1 MSQILYALVVLQGT
15 GLSFSPG
22 YTSAAECLQ
31 QYKGPNVACFAYD
44 AGLASWSAFFKLP
57 DGAFRRVS
65 GMPEEA
71 ECKRYIAAFK
81 DDVPAACRQLAMP
94 VTCPAA
100 CVAPVQP
107 PAPTGSIPPKP
118 PEPKPDP
125 ASLETKP
132 KQHLRSAASNIRR

>member
-15 GLSFSPG
+15 RSLLSAPA
-22 YTSAAECLQ
+22 TPLHRSACSNI
-31 QYKGPNVACFAYD
+31 KGPYVACFAYD
-44 AGLASWSAFFKLP
+44 PGLTSWSAFFKLP

-94 VTCPAA
+94 VTCPVA
-100 CVAPVQP
+100 CVAP
-107 PAPTGSIPPKP
+107 
-118 PEPKPDP
+118 
-125 ASLETKP
+125 
-132 KQHLRSAASNIRR
+132 SAAPGAYRINPAETARAETRSCQP